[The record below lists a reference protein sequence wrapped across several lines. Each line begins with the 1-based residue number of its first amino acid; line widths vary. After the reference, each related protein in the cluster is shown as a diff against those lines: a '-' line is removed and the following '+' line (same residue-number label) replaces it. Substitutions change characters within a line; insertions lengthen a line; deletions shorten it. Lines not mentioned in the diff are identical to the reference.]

1 MLLRANKFRKD
12 KESDCR
18 RNELGSRIFMG
29 RVFGD
34 YAECL
39 HFYPSFSYGRIIAG
53 QSRGVVRAPRRS
65 HLPAVRAVWSF
76 KRGVTERGKI
86 APVGSQFEKSPPFQG
101 KRRGCTKKVHGKR
114 KKQQVQRWVK
124 QLRVYREKQRAGPKT
139 CTLPSEKSMLYCTR
153 YPAKIRLTIICQ
165 KSCSSAL

>member
-53 QSRGVVRAPRRS
+53 QSRGGRARPAAVTSARGAGSFGDLRGRS
-65 HLPAVRAVWSF
+65 KHS
-76 KRGVTERGKI
+76 
-86 APVGSQFEKSPPFQG
+86 
-101 KRRGCTKKVHGKR
+101 
-114 KKQQVQRWVK
+114 
-124 QLRVYREKQRAGPKT
+124 EKQPEGVA
-139 CTLPSEKSMLYCTR
+139 E
-153 YPAKIRLTIICQ
+153 
-165 KSCSSAL
+165 

>member
-86 APVGSQFEKSPPFQG
+86 APVGSNFEKSPPFQG

-124 QLRVYREKQRAGPKT
+124 QLRVYREKQLAGLKT
-139 CTLPSEKSMLYCTR
+139 CKLPSKKSTLYCTR
-153 YPAKIRLTIICQ
+153 YPARTMLTIICQ